1 MNVRGGGD
9 ADVDPAVLSET
20 VTRAAALNTV
30 RVPMLTNVSAHGLRW
45 RSLPHRYGAI
55 TRRQHSETFSEIYQI
70 NKATKTGFCGP
81 FPGGV
86 GLSGRSDVRTTG
98 RQKGRSL
105 SIS

>member
-1 MNVRGGGD
+1 M
-9 ADVDPAVLSET
+9 LSET

-45 RSLPHRYGAI
+45 RSLPHRYEAI
-55 TRRQHSETFSEIYQI
+55 TRRQRSETFSEIYQI

-86 GLSGRSDVRTTG
+86 GLGMGAPMSERQADRRGGVCPSVSTSGN
-98 RQKGRSL
+98 
-105 SIS
+105 